1 MVSRWVRVDDA
12 MEEQEIHQ
20 MDEESANDLHSVMD
34 LDTSKYGEKT
44 PRLLGVIEENN
55 NVLWDT
61 IFFSDFIRSSEL
73 E

>member
-34 LDTSKYGEKT
+34 LDTQKYGAET